1 MAPSAG
7 GQYHWISELAPAKAQ
22 KLLSYLVGW
31 LTTLGWQVGLT
42 SVSYGAALQ
51 IEGLAI
57 FFDNNT
63 VFQGW
68 QLTLITIGISL
79 IAVFFN
85 TILAGKLHV
94 LEFVMLVPH
103 YAAWIIFIVIL
114 LVMGPQSSNHD
125 VWGTFKDNS
134 GWGSIG
140 LAVLVGIIGPVTSLT
155 SADSSCHLSEEL
167 PNAAKWMPRCMIFSA
182 FLNFSISFGMLL
194 AILYRSGDLAQA
206 LESPTGQPYIQI
218 LYNVTGSRSATGVMV
233 AYIILSLMFCAIN
246 MVSPKSHIPTY
257 AILATLFFTVA
268 ISLIIIGSS
277 TAFNII
283 VSLGACAILAS
294 YIVSISCLLYLRI
307 RGDDLLPSPFSLGR
321 GPGIVINGLALAFL
335 WLAYVMVFWP
345 SAPNPTAASMNWS
358 VLIFGAAILF
368 AMIFFAVKKR
378 HEYEGPVEYVRNM
391 DEFEL

>member
-1 MAPSAG
+1 MTRTTDGFVSTMIFSLTNGGAAGAIWMYLVCCIGLFLSTTSLAEMASMAPSAG

-140 LAVLVGIIGPVTSLT
+140 LAVLVG
-155 SADSSCHLSEEL
+155 E
-167 PNAAKWMPRCMIFSA
+167 
-182 FLNFSISFGMLL
+182 
-194 AILYRSGDLAQA
+194 
-206 LESPTGQPYIQI
+206 
-218 LYNVTGSRSATGVMV
+218 
-233 AYIILSLMFCAIN
+233 
-246 MVSPKSHIPTY
+246 
-257 AILATLFFTVA
+257 
-268 ISLIIIGSS
+268 
-277 TAFNII
+277 
-283 VSLGACAILAS
+283 
-294 YIVSISCLLYLRI
+294 
-307 RGDDLLPSPFSLGR
+307 
-321 GPGIVINGLALAFL
+321 
-335 WLAYVMVFWP
+335 
-345 SAPNPTAASMNWS
+345 
-358 VLIFGAAILF
+358 
-368 AMIFFAVKKR
+368 
-378 HEYEGPVEYVRNM
+378 
-391 DEFEL
+391 